1 MELCGESSFCSAHP
15 THAIGLND
23 VCDSLRHHGAK
34 LGAIRGA
41 VAPSRNTLS
50 HANKHRNSDIMEE
63 LFWTFFGHLQSFNP
77 KFELRRD
84 AIAICSAVSSDLSM
98 LSISPRLLWLPRP
111 NTVAARP
118 FKDAIA

>member
-1 MELCGESSFCSAHP
+1 MSLLFAQL

-98 LSISPRLLWLPRP
+98 LSISPRLLWLPRL